1 MSLVPFDDRDGQ
13 IWFDGKLIP
22 WRDAKLHVLS
32 HALHYAAAA
41 FEGERAY
48 GGVVFKSREH
58 SERLRADGR
67 RGAAG
72 QDPPRDRVLGLAVL
86 FLARAAGEG
95 HPPQMGRL

>member
-22 WRDAKLHVLS
+22 WREARLHVLS

-48 GGVVFKSREH
+48 GGQVFKSREH
-58 SERLRADGR
+58 SERLHKSAEI
-67 RGAAG
+67 
-72 QDPPRDRVLGLAVL
+72 LGYKIPYSVDEIENGKAEVI
-86 FLARAAGEG
+86 GNCK
-95 HPPQMGRL
+95 H